1 MYGVGSG
8 SGAGVGGGFPHPGAP
23 TPTGFTPGG
32 NPIRQVV
39 CVSVR
44 ACVRACMQA
53 GHAYMRRAYAWTL
66 RARCVALGQGSVD
79 CPFYVKTGDCKFG
92 ATCKFNH
99 PPEMFGVGAGGQ
111 GAAGLGAAGGGTPAV
126 QISYTDGGNPIRPGQ
141 EECQFYVK
149 NGHCKFGPSCKYH
162 HPPEFCGTGA
172 GGAALTGGLV
182 YGFSQTHE
190 ATGICLCTSVC
201 SERVSA
207 YV

>member
-111 GAAGLGAAGGGTPAV
+111 GAAGLGAAGGARRRCKSPTQMEGILYAQARKSV
-126 QISYTDGGNPIRPGQ
+126 SFMSRTDTASS
-141 EECQFYVK
+141 
-149 NGHCKFGPSCKYH
+149 GH
-162 HPPEFCGTGA
+162 
-172 GGAALTGGLV
+172 
-182 YGFSQTHE
+182 
-190 ATGICLCTSVC
+190 
-201 SERVSA
+201 RVSTTIRLSSA
-207 YV
+207 GQGPAERH